1 MNSSD
6 YSQSGIQRKES
17 TPKTLNM
24 LLTQKSSLVL
34 TPTKQSESHIMDAFN
49 EKEIK
54 GTTPNHPC

>member
-34 TPTKQSESHIMDAFN
+34 TPTKQSESHIVNALN
-49 EKEIK
+49 VKEIK
-54 GTTPNHPC
+54 GTTFNHPR